1 MAGDA
6 FTAALVSCLA
16 DGADLPPAVASAVGV
31 GSASVESP
39 LAGGVDVARA
49 QSLAA
54 QVAGA
59 EGT

>member
-1 MAGDA
+1 
-6 FTAALVSCLA
+6 
-16 DGADLPPAVASAVGV
+16 V